1 MGCETANYL
10 YTRCPE
16 VVSTNCITYQGESID
31 CLGVCKGM
39 TLTKLEDIVVNKIC
53 DLATLTNMSVID
65 FTHKC
70 PWIAT
75 AWNNAHP
82 GNHPNVDNT
91 ILNILNF
98 ILDELCVLQAE
109 ITVLQTPVEPEVTL
123 DYDCC
128 STNSCVTTGK
138 VTLSVALQNII
149 NCICGLNTKI
159 ESFQTSIGDA
169 NIKAGDAIDIAQ
181 DALDTIT
188 AQQNA
193 ITALSTKIDLQK
205 LKINEIITAASTSLV
220 AVANLPL
227 IP

>member
-16 VVSTNCITYQGESID
+16 VVSTNCIEYRGADIP
-31 CLGVCKGM
+31 CLGICKGSNLSVVEM
-39 TLTKLEDIVVNKIC
+39 AIANRLCELSDLTD
-53 DLATLTNMSVID
+53 ATIITVPACI
-65 FTHKC
+65 
-70 PWIAT
+70 IA
-75 AWNNAHP
+75 AWNA
-82 GNHPNVDNT
+82 GQEDKT
-91 ILNILNF
+91 ILNLLQF
-98 ILDELCVLQAE
+98 ALDQICVLQAE
-109 ITVLQTPVEPEVTL
+109 ITVLQTPVEPKVTL
-123 DYDCC
+123 DYACC

-169 NIKAGDAIDIAQ
+169 NIKAGNAIDIAQ

-193 ITALSTKIDLQK
+193 IAALSTQINLQK

>member
-31 CLGVCKGM
+31 CLGICKGM

-109 ITVLQTPVEPEVTL
+109 ITVLQTPVEPKVTL
-123 DYDCC
+123 DYACC

-149 NCICGLNTKI
+149 NCICEVKSEVSTLKSTVKSLQREVIVLNAQINDPTNGI
-159 ESFQTSIGDA
+159 GALQNQLTTQQISIATLQSTVACIISQVG
-169 NIKAGDAIDIAQ
+169 
-181 DALDTIT
+181 TIT
-188 AQQNA
+188 C
-193 ITALSTKIDLQK
+193 
-205 LKINEIITAASTSLV
+205 
-220 AVANLPL
+220 P
-227 IP
+227 

>member
-31 CLGVCKGM
+31 CLGICKGM

-53 DLATLTNMSVID
+53 NLATLTDMSVID

-98 ILDELCVLQAE
+98 ILDQICVLQAE
-109 ITVLQTPVEPEVTL
+109 ITVLQTPVEPKVTL
-123 DYDCC
+123 DYACC

-149 NCICGLNTKI
+149 TCICGLKSEVSTL
-159 ESFQTSIGDA
+159 ESTVQSLQSEVIILNAQINDPTNGIG
-169 NIKAGDAIDIAQ
+169 
-181 DALDTIT
+181 ALQNQLTTQQLTI
-188 AQQNA
+188 NN
-193 ITALSTKIDLQK
+193 LQK
-205 LKINEIITAASTSLV
+205 DIICILSVVDTSSC
-220 AVANLPL
+220 P
-227 IP
+227 

>member
-16 VVSTNCITYQGESID
+16 VVSTNCVTYQGADIP
-31 CLGVCKGM
+31 CLGICKGSNLSVVEM
-39 TLTKLEDIVVNKIC
+39 AIANRLCELSDLTD
-53 DLATLTNMSVID
+53 ATIITVPACI
-65 FTHKC
+65 
-70 PWIAT
+70 IA
-75 AWNNAHP
+75 AWNA
-82 GNHPNVDNT
+82 GQEDKT
-91 ILNILNF
+91 ILNLLQF
-98 ILDELCVLQAE
+98 ALDQICVLQAE

-123 DYDCC
+123 DYACC

-169 NIKAGDAIDIAQ
+169 NIKAGNAIDIAQ

-193 ITALSTKIDLQK
+193 ITALSTQINLQK

>member
-53 DLATLTNMSVID
+53 NLATLTDATTITVPACI
-65 FTHKC
+65 
-70 PWIAT
+70 IA
-75 AWNNAHP
+75 AWNA
-82 GNHPNVDNT
+82 GQEDKT
-91 ILNILNF
+91 ILNLLQF
-98 ILDELCVLQAE
+98 ALDQICVLQAE
-109 ITVLQTPVEPEVTL
+109 ITVLQTPVEPKVTL
-123 DYDCC
+123 DYACC

-169 NIKAGDAIDIAQ
+169 NIKAGNAIDIAQ

-193 ITALSTKIDLQK
+193 ITALSTQINLQK

>member
-31 CLGVCKGM
+31 CLGICKGM

-53 DLATLTNMSVID
+53 DLATLTNMSVIN

-82 GNHPNVDNT
+82 EINPNVDNT

-109 ITVLQTPVEPEVTL
+109 ITVLQTPVEPKVTL
-123 DYDCC
+123 DYACC

-138 VTLSVALQNII
+138 ETLSVALQNII
-149 NCICGLNTKI
+149 NCICEIKSEVSTLKSTVKSLQKEVIVLNAQINDPTNG
-159 ESFQTSIGDA
+159 IGA
-169 NIKAGDAIDIAQ
+169 LKNQLATQQIDISTLQSTVACIISAFSSQ
-181 DALDTIT
+181 VGTIT
-188 AQQNA
+188 C
-193 ITALSTKIDLQK
+193 
-205 LKINEIITAASTSLV
+205 
-220 AVANLPL
+220 P
-227 IP
+227 

>member
-16 VVSTNCITYQGESID
+16 VVSTNCITYQGKSID
-31 CLGVCKGM
+31 CLGICKGM

-98 ILDELCVLQAE
+98 ILDELCILNTKVDGLDKPL
-109 ITVLQTPVEPEVTL
+109 TVEFPLN
-123 DYDCC
+123 YSCC
-128 STNSCVTTGK
+128 GIPCGGETVF
-138 VTLSVALQNII
+138 NIPTHLKKI
-149 NCICGLNTKI
+149 IDCICILNTKI

-169 NIKAGDAIDIAQ
+169 NIKAGNAIDIAQ

-193 ITALSTKIDLQK
+193 ITALSTQINLQK

>member
-31 CLGVCKGM
+31 CLGICKGM

-53 DLATLTNMSVID
+53 DLATLTNMSVIN

-82 GNHPNVDNT
+82 EINPNVDNT

-109 ITVLQTPVEPEVTL
+109 ITVLQTPVEPKVTL
-123 DYDCC
+123 DYACC

-149 NCICGLNTKI
+149 TCICGLKSEVSI
-159 ESFQTSIGDA
+159 LESTVQSLQREVIVLNAQINDPTNGIGA
-169 NIKAGDAIDIAQ
+169 LKNQLATQQIDISTLQSTVACIISAFSSQ
-181 DALDTIT
+181 VGTIT
-188 AQQNA
+188 C
-193 ITALSTKIDLQK
+193 
-205 LKINEIITAASTSLV
+205 
-220 AVANLPL
+220 P
-227 IP
+227 

>member
-10 YTRCPE
+10 FTRCPE

-31 CLGVCKGM
+31 CLGICKGM

-109 ITVLQTPVEPEVTL
+109 ITVLQTPVEPKVTL
-123 DYDCC
+123 DYACC

-149 NCICGLNTKI
+149 TCICGLKSEVSTL
-159 ESFQTSIGDA
+159 ESTVQSLQSEVIILNAQINDPTNGIG
-169 NIKAGDAIDIAQ
+169 
-181 DALDTIT
+181 ALQNQLTTQQLTI
-188 AQQNA
+188 NN
-193 ITALSTKIDLQK
+193 LQK
-205 LKINEIITAASTSLV
+205 DIICILSVVDTSSC
-220 AVANLPL
+220 P
-227 IP
+227 

>member
-31 CLGVCKGM
+31 CLGICKGM

-53 DLATLTNMSVID
+53 DLATLTNMSVIN

-82 GNHPNVDNT
+82 EINPNVDNT

-109 ITVLQTPVEPEVTL
+109 ITVLQTPVEPKVTL
-123 DYDCC
+123 DYACC

-149 NCICGLNTKI
+149 NCICEVKSEVSTLKSTVKSLQKEVIVLNAQINDPTNGIGALKNQLATQQI
-159 ESFQTSIGDA
+159 SIATLQSTVACIISQVG
-169 NIKAGDAIDIAQ
+169 
-181 DALDTIT
+181 TIT
-188 AQQNA
+188 C
-193 ITALSTKIDLQK
+193 
-205 LKINEIITAASTSLV
+205 
-220 AVANLPL
+220 P
-227 IP
+227 